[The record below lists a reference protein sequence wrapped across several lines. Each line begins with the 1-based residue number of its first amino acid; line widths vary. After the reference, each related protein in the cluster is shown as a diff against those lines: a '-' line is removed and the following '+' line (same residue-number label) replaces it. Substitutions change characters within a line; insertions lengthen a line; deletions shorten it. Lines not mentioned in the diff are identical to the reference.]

1 MWKNILRQNFILKKN
16 PWSVPCH
23 VAIPCA
29 TQNELTES
37 DAKVLIKNG
46 LTTIG
51 EGANMPCTPGAIKA
65 FKSNQI
71 LYAPGKASNAGGV
84 AVSGLE
90 MAQNSLRSTWSRD
103 YVDGKLKEIMSE
115 IHSSCLEY
123 GKEKNHIDYLKGA
136 NIAGFI
142 KVADAMLAQ
151 GVV

>member
-1 MWKNILRQNFILKKN
+1 M
-16 PWSVPCH
+16 VPK
-23 VAIPCA
+23 IR
-29 TQNELTES
+29 
-37 DAKVLIKNG
+37 KVDQMSIKE
-46 LTTIG
+46 IG
-51 EGANMPCTPGAIKA
+51 EEHSHQVDFFDSGIKIRNIQDSKIKA
-65 FKSNQI
+65 TS
-71 LYAPGKASNAGGV
+71 
-84 AVSGLE
+84 E
-90 MAQNSLRSTWSRD
+90 MSANYDHVFVVVGDNSLRYTWSRD